1 MAKQQNTD
9 FFQELENT
17 RPFLKM
23 AFEGFAGSGKTFT
36 ATRVAIGLHKAIK
49 SKKPIVYYDTE
60 RALKALKQFFDG
72 AGIKVLTR
80 ESRSL
85 ADLSKTMDLC
95 IDGASDILVIDSIS
109 HVWEQYLEAY
119 RAEKKRTFI
128 QFQDWGILKPKWKRE
143 FSDKLVMSPLHIIFT
158 GRAGYEYEQ
167 ELNEDTNKK
176 ELVKSGIKMKVEG
189 ETEYE
194 PDIVVLMSKIK
205 TLDHSGSMTLQRQ
218 AQVIKDRTTKID
230 GMTFNNPEF
239 KDFKPAIDVLLSGK
253 ASVSGM
259 KETTDS
265 FVSDNDAEKLKLRRE
280 IAIEKVDSL
289 LREILFPGQGK
300 EEKNLRAVIAEKFF
314 STNSW
319 KEITVMNLKN
329 LEYGL
334 KGLELFRIKVEK
346 KSNEC
351 KAEGVELTAD
361 EIVKIADEMKGEKFD
376 LNEAIGG

>member
-1 MAKQQNTD
+1 MAKQQINTD

-95 IDGASDILVIDSIS
+95 IAGASDILVIDSIS

-253 ASVSGM
+253 SSVNSM

-265 FVSDNDAEKLKLRRE
+265 FVSDDEADKQKLRRTILLE
-280 IAIEKVDSL
+280 KIEQIIT
-289 LREILFPGQGK
+289 ILFPGQSK
-300 EEKNLRAVIAEKFF
+300 EEKKLRAVIAEKFF
-314 STNSW
+314 DTNSW
-319 KEITVMNLKN
+319 KEITVMGLKN

-334 KGLELFRIKVEK
+334 KGLEMFRVRVEN

-361 EIVKIADEMKGEKFD
+361 EIVKIADEMKGKKFD
-376 LNEAIGG
+376 INDTIGE

>member
-1 MAKQQNTD
+1 MAKQPINTD

-85 ADLSKTMDLC
+85 ADLSKTIDLC
-95 IDGASDILVIDSIS
+95 VAGASDILVIDSIS
-109 HVWEQYLEAY
+109 HCWEQFIEAY

-194 PDIVVLMSKIK
+194 PDIVVLMSKVK

-230 GMTFNNPEF
+230 GLTFNNPEF

-253 ASVSGM
+253 ASVNDM
-259 KETTDS
+259 RETTDS
-265 FVSDNDAEKLKLRRE
+265 FVSDDEAEKQKLRRQILLE
-280 IAIEKVDSL
+280 KIEQIL
-289 LREILFPGQGK
+289 TILFPGQSK
-300 EEKNLRAVIAEKFF
+300 EEKKLRAVVAEKFF
-314 STNSW
+314 ETNSW
-319 KEITVMNLKN
+319 KEITVMGLKN

-334 KGLELFRIKVEK
+334 KGLEMFRAKVEK